1 MDFDSEMEDKRIT
14 FFIFIMALMPF
25 PRGTLSVSNG
35 LFRIC
40 GLFFKIQKNMFRVRW
55 LAIDLD
61 GYVTPLVQCAEDERL
76 LENSW

>member
-1 MDFDSEMEDKRIT
+1 
-14 FFIFIMALMPF
+14 
-25 PRGTLSVSNG
+25 
-35 LFRIC
+35 
-40 GLFFKIQKNMFRVRW
+40 MFRVRW